1 MKIQGLIF
9 DLGHT
14 LIKLPEDPK
23 MLRQEMFAAA
33 QKALRSHGILV
44 EEAALVAALEHWM
57 GLRNGRRRRDWR
69 EYPLVET
76 FALALGELGYKELSR
91 EVVQEVVRAFL
102 TPQEARWQPFPDT
115 FTTLEELY
123 RRNYRL
129 ALLTNSSDADHSWR
143 LIDRFGLRR
152 YFDPIVISAVV
163 GWRKPHPTLFLRIAE
178 AWGLPPQAVVV
189 VGDLLEADIQGAHLA
204 GMRGVWAAMGNEPLP
219 SPNHAQ
225 PDAVIRSLGEIL
237 TVLHQWEN
245 EGRECAPPEVS
256 PLKSS

>member
-14 LIKLPEDPK
+14 LIELPEEPEA
-23 MLRQEMFAAA
+23 LRQEMFAAA
-33 QKALRSHGILV
+33 LKALRSHGIPV
-44 EEAALVAALEHWM
+44 EEAALVAAVEHWM
-57 GLRNGRRRRDWR
+57 GLRYGRWKEDWR

-91 EVVQEVVRAFL
+91 EVVREVVRAFL
-102 TPQEARWQPFPDT
+102 TPQEARWRPFPDT
-115 FTTLEELY
+115 FTTLEELH

-129 ALLTNSSDADHSWR
+129 ALLTNSGDADHSWR

-163 GWRKPHPTLFLRIAE
+163 GWRKPHPALFLGIAE
-178 AWGLPPQAVVV
+178 AWRLPPQAIVV

-204 GMRGVWAAMGNEPLP
+204 GMRGIWAAMGAEPMS
-219 SPNHAQ
+219 SPNHAR
-225 PDAVIRSLGEIL
+225 PDAVIHSLGEIL
-237 TVLHQWEN
+237 AVLSQWEN
-245 EGRECAPPEVS
+245 GG
-256 PLKSS
+256 